1 MKQRIRMAALLLC
14 AVCFL
19 SSCIAPVNPTGTEP
33 TTDSTLSTPPST
45 TGGGTPSALPYDP
58 NWFLT
63 QAEIEANQV
72 LKRPT
77 GGVVD
82 VSEATY
88 SYDDMTED
96 LRILSGIYSDIF
108 SYRVIGQSVAGR
120 NLYVAILG
128 NPNAPRQIFVTA
140 AIHAREYMTSML
152 VMKQI
157 EFYLSHMRIGGY
169 KNSSYAELFSQF
181 CFYIV
186 PMVNPDGVMLS
197 QEGLS
202 SLPNEEMKQTIRD
215 IYRTEKHSYTDF
227 DLYLSHWKANANGVD
242 LNRNYDAK
250 WEEYNKADAPQ
261 SYQYKGPSP
270 ESEPETKAI
279 VALVNSLSNPVC
291 SLCIHSQGEVIYW
304 NCGQTGMNR
313 TESAHLATITANSN
327 GYRIISEQNN
337 DASLSDWCVLEK
349 GIPTIT
355 VETGN
360 RQCPLPIEQF
370 ADIWMDNY
378 DLWALVAEDYWRMYG
393 GTH

>member
-1 MKQRIRMAALLLC
+1 MKQRIRMISLL
-14 AVCFL
+14 VCTVFL
-19 SSCIAPVNPTGTEP
+19 LASCIMPLEPTETLP
-33 TTDSTLSTPPST
+33 TTDPTTTPFPT
-45 TGGGTPSALPYDP
+45 TGGVTPPATPYDP
-58 NWFLT
+58 NWFLV

-82 VSEATY
+82 VSKANYTY
-88 SYDDMTED
+88 SDMAED
-96 LRILSGIYSDIF
+96 LRILATIYPSMF

-120 NLYVAILG
+120 DLYVGILG
-128 NPNAPRQIFVTA
+128 NPNAPRQIIVTA
-140 AIHAREYMTSML
+140 AIHAREHMTSML

-157 EFYLSHMRIGGY
+157 EFYLSHMRVGGY
-169 KNSSYAELFSQF
+169 NNSSYAELFNQF

-197 QEGLS
+197 QEGLA
-202 SLPNEEMKQTIRD
+202 SLPTEEMKQTIRD

-250 WEEYNKADAPQ
+250 WEEYDKASAPQ
-261 SYQYKGPSP
+261 SYQYKGPAP
-270 ESEPETKAI
+270 ESEPETRAI
-279 VALVNSLSNPVC
+279 VALINSLSNPVC

-304 NCGQTGMNR
+304 NCGQTGDAKV
-313 TESAHLATITANSN
+313 ESAHLANLISNSN
-327 GYRIISEQNN
+327 GYRVINEQNN
-337 DASLSDWCVLEK
+337 DASLSDWCELEK
-349 GIPTIT
+349 GIPAIT

-378 DLWALVAEDYWRMYG
+378 DLWALVAEDYWRMFG